1 MERKKK
7 IYFNTLYVIQIL
19 LYILNGSNSLKKKNI
34 IHPQPIQDIFITMF
48 RQVARLSTQQ
58 FRLPLA
64 RVAHTPARFYATK
77 QELISDKLNDI
88 VKTFVEEKGIKLSTP
103 LSDNMK
109 LSEDLKL
116 DSLDKVEL
124 IVAIEEEFE
133 LEINDEASD
142 SFENLSQIKGF
153 LNEKS

>member
-1 MERKKK
+1 MD
-7 IYFNTLYVIQIL
+7 QID
-19 LYILNGSNSLKKKNI
+19 SDS
-34 IHPQPIQDIFITMF
+34 HWPEWHT
-48 RQVARLSTQQ
+48 
-58 FRLPLA
+58 
-64 RVAHTPARFYATK
+64 TPARFYATK

>member
-1 MERKKK
+1 MLYR
-7 IYFNTLYVIQIL
+7 YCNTFLINQIESKDTQ
-19 LYILNGSNSLKKKNI
+19 YTHK
-34 IHPQPIQDIFITMF
+34 PIQDIFITMF

-64 RVAHTPARFYATK
+64 KAYHPARFYATK

>member
-1 MERKKK
+1 
-7 IYFNTLYVIQIL
+7 
-19 LYILNGSNSLKKKNI
+19 
-34 IHPQPIQDIFITMF
+34 MF

-64 RVAHTPARFYATK
+64 KAYHPARFYATK